1 MHRAQPHTEH
11 VIRVSFDQA
20 LTLGR
25 VVWRA
30 PNAHSLILAAADNC
44 RAVEC
49 HTVHSICVSFECVR
63 ALARPHI
70 PHAHCIINTA
80 RDEPVLV
87 NDPMT
92 RASFMKM
99 AL

>member
-1 MHRAQPHTEH
+1 
-11 VIRVSFDQA
+11 VSFDHA

-30 PNAHSLILAAADNC
+30 PNAHCLIPAAADNC

-49 HTVHSICVSFECVR
+49 YTEHETRVSIEFVR
-63 ALARPHI
+63 ALARLHV
-70 PHAHCIINTA
+70 PHAHCIIPTA
-80 RDEPVLV
+80 RDESVLL

-92 RASFMKM
+92 HASFMKV